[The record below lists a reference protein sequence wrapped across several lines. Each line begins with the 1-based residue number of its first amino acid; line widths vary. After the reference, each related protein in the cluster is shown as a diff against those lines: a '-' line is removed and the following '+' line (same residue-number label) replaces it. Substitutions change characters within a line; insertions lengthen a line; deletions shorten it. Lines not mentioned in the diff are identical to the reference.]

1 MSKFCARCG
10 NILADDALFCTKCG
24 SAQQPPVQP
33 MNQPPINQ
41 TPVAPNGYMPQQ
53 PPMAQGGYIP
63 VNQPPMPQNGYMSQQ
78 PTMPQAEPTQPAKKS
93 NKPLII
99 GIIIALIVALTVVT
113 ILLVTQSSS
122 SGKSS
127 HSGGSSS
134 SSGSGS
140 SGAKPVTAESVVRE
154 CMEAIRNGDAET
166 FVNCC
171 WDAMFHDDFDKD
183 DYIEMFEDQFDEMRL
198 EYFEYE
204 IESVDDLDKDDI
216 EELEEMFDYIEAEY
230 DNGFD
235 ADKVTD
241 YKKVKVH
248 ISCESYYGDYSG
260 TEEVIIIKYKGQWKI
275 FEIYDNRQP
284 KPENIRVPWSN
295 VALFF
300 CKKTVQYVNKTCQ
313 NSAFIFKLEDLW
325 DDHW

>member
-1 MSKFCARCG
+1 MSKFCAKCG

-53 PPMAQGGYIP
+53 PPMAQSDYMP
-63 VNQPPMPQNGYMSQQ
+63 QQPPMNQPPVAPNSYMPQQQ

-134 SSGSGS
+134 SSGSGN
-140 SGAKPVTAESVVRE
+140 SGVKPVTAESVVRE
-154 CMEAIRNGDAET
+154 YMEAFGNSDAEAL
-166 FVNCC
+166 VNCMC
-171 WDAMFHDDFDKD
+171 YDVWFDGVIDKD
-183 DYIEMFEDQFDEMRL
+183 DCIEELEDWFDDAEI
-198 EYFEYE
+198 EDFEYE
-204 IESVDDLDKDDI
+204 IKSVDDLSDSEIKDL
-216 EELEEMFDYIEAEY
+216 EELFDYIEE
-230 DNGFD
+230 DSNSFD

-241 YKKVKVH
+241 YKMVKVKV
-248 ISCESYYGDYSG
+248 SYDAAWGDYNE
-260 TEEVIIIKYKGQWKI
+260 TEEFCLIKYKGQWTIIDFFSKI
-275 FEIYDNRQP
+275 TN
-284 KPENIRVPWSN
+284 
-295 VALFF
+295 L
-300 CKKTVQYVNKTCQ
+300 
-313 NSAFIFKLEDLW
+313 
-325 DDHW
+325 

>member
-53 PPMAQGGYIP
+53 PPMAQSGYIP
-63 VNQPPMPQNGYMSQQ
+63 VNQPPMDQPPMPQNGYMPQQ

-140 SGAKPVTAESVVRE
+140 SGVKPVTAESVVRE
-154 CMEAIRNGDAET
+154 FMEALGNGDAET

-171 WDAMFHDDFDKD
+171 CDAMFYDDFDKD
-183 DYIEMFEDQFDEMRL
+183 DYIEELEDLFDDMEI

-204 IESVDDLDKDDI
+204 IESVDDLSNSEIKDLEEEFEYI
-216 EELEEMFDYIEAEY
+216 EEYY
-230 DNGFD
+230 DNDFD

-248 ISCESYYGDYSG
+248 VSYESNYGDYDDID
-260 TEEVIIIKYKGQWKI
+260 EFIVIKYKGQWKI
-275 FEIYDNRQP
+275 FEI
-284 KPENIRVPWSN
+284 
-295 VALFF
+295 
-300 CKKTVQYVNKTCQ
+300 
-313 NSAFIFKLEDLW
+313 
-325 DDHW
+325 